1 MEIIV
6 KQEKLELVK
15 LPHVAS
21 HLKSMGE
28 NLTSAQ
34 IFLILRENYGV
45 QQERIQKHTT
55 TLMDKDFGDIV
66 MTDIVQNL
74 WVRYF
79 TLLFRKLEAYSVLQY
94 MYLWMHVAWNT

>member
-15 LPHVAS
+15 LSHVAS

-45 QQERIQKHTT
+45 QQERIQKHIT

-66 MTDIVQNL
+66 MTDIVQNP

-79 TLLFRKLEAYSVLQY
+79 THSFRKWISYA
-94 MYLWMHVAWNT
+94 